1 MPPGA
6 PAEKFFVVI
15 IYERL
20 TYVRKA
26 MAAYL
31 HLMRELADD
40 FAPEFRLWRM
50 DIALMPAFAA
60 EAERDIADAKVIIMA
75 VNGSQPCPPAFQR
88 WKGGAGP
95 REGPPPRAVIAVIA
109 ESNEAA
115 ATPECWHDVLR
126 GAARQ
131 IHPEI
136 FVCDPPSYP
145 AAIDYQNATASPEN
159 PI

>member
-1 MPPGA
+1 MSPGA

-40 FAPEFRLWRM
+40 FAPDFRLWRM

-60 EAERDIADAKVIIMA
+60 EAERDIASAQVIIIA
-75 VNGSQPCPPAFQR
+75 VNGSQPCPSAFQR
-88 WKGGAGP
+88 WRGEVGP
-95 REGPPPRAVIAVIA
+95 GDGPPPRAVIAVIA
-109 ESNEAA
+109 EINETTVA
-115 ATPECWHDVLR
+115 PECWHDVMR
-126 GAARQ
+126 TAARQ

-145 AAIDYQNATASPEN
+145 AAIDHQTTASLEK